1 MWNGWW
7 SVKTYLQPQ
16 ENWEIQ
22 RKCHKFFM
30 KPSLSCKKISYD
42 KCHLFLFFLTWMKKF
57 ISYCITVS
65 QRARGMAKLWWTV
78 WGMMVGGGIKDS
90 PKVSW
95 LWQLRTWLCYSL
107 RKWFVGEEETV
118 NWIWNMLNLR
128 GFWDIQVRHMVFLES
143 GNQFWISARVGAYA
157 SLTQRE

>member
-1 MWNGWW
+1 MRNGWW

-22 RKCHKFFM
+22 GNVISSSWSQVYPVKRYPMINVIYFF
-30 KPSLSCKKISYD
+30 
-42 KCHLFLFFLTWMKKF
+42 FFLTWMKKY

-128 GFWDIQVRHMVFLES
+128 GFWDIQVRDMVFLES

-157 SLTQRE
+157 LLTQRE